1 MRFPAVTVCNM
12 NPLRYS
18 QVQDNY
24 DLMSAV
30 QVAASKWGVSLN
42 AFEHD
47 AFYNVSNEVH
57 IQFSCMLVVPVF
69 VVLAFMFIVNL
80 VVTNLF

>member
-47 AFYNVSNEVH
+47 AFYNVSN
-57 IQFSCMLVVPVF
+57 VF
-69 VVLAFMFIVNL
+69 VYAGCNKRKSSCHKVL
-80 VVTNLF
+80 

>member
-1 MRFPAVTVCNM
+1 METLKEMRFPAVTVCNM

-47 AFYNVSNEVH
+47 AFYNVSN
-57 IQFSCMLVVPVF
+57 IFMYAGYTSF
-69 VVLAFMFIVNL
+69 RGISVLYL
-80 VVTNLF
+80 